1 MAITI
6 VIHFRSS
13 MQYRN
18 NSNVRISFP
27 NQKKLLLSATGLL
40 SATRSQQQAGW
51 RMALLRHIQLD
62 GQLKNIMP
70 LVANKMVV

>member
-1 MAITI
+1 MLEYLSQIK
-6 VIHFRSS
+6 
-13 MQYRN
+13 
-18 NSNVRISFP
+18 
-27 NQKKLLLSATGLL
+27 KKLLLSATG
-40 SATRSQQQAGW
+40 SQQQAGW